1 MSLNNPS
8 NLVVDILAQHNSKP
22 TFQHP
27 HLAGTER
34 GDAGVGVRVWQQ
46 AVWWGCAR
54 RCWRRPLTSLQIGG
68 KPKRMMWTA
77 VKVHNTSQ
85 ETGPKS

>member
-27 HLAGTER
+27 HLEGTER
-34 GDAGVGVRVWQQ
+34 GDAGAGVRV
-46 AVWWGCAR
+46 
-54 RCWRRPLTSLQIGG
+54 CWCGG
-68 KPKRMMWTA
+68 A
-77 VKVHNTSQ
+77 GLGDV
-85 ETGPKS
+85 GGDL